1 MRQHAKGAV
10 PLLVGD
16 GFTVRD
22 IIGSIRQL
30 KVIDRQPFGSI
41 TFASDPAAKAVA
53 AKWQDGHVDVS
64 NLVLDFQVEQGT
76 KIPKGTAYRGYD
88 RSTSSRRILDT
99 DVGINDTP
107 LQLPRE
113 FRIVHHNAV
122 GE

>member
-1 MRQHAKGAV
+1 M
-10 PLLVGD
+10 VGD
-16 GFTVRD
+16 GSTVRD

-76 KIPKGTAYRGYD
+76 KIPKGTAYLGYD
-88 RSTSSRRILDT
+88 GPLI
-99 DVGINDTP
+99 VGESWTPISALTIP
-107 LQLPRE
+107 LQLARE
-113 FRIVHHNAV
+113 FRIVQHNAV